1 MIEAD
6 GQSEKIIDSPDLTD
20 QSCSGDVIKLDQI
33 IVEYQQP
40 LWAFFEVICLEK
52 ELQIFSLEYLENSAG
67 NASILKISMIE
78 EELIL
83 ENLVAS

>member
-1 MIEAD
+1 
-6 GQSEKIIDSPDLTD
+6 
-20 QSCSGDVIKLDQI
+20 
-33 IVEYQQP
+33 
-40 LWAFFEVICLEK
+40 LEK

-83 ENLVAS
+83 ENPVAS

>member
-1 MIEAD
+1 MIEPD

-20 QSCSGDVIKLDQI
+20 QSCSGDVIKIDQI

-40 LWAFFEVICLEK
+40 LWAFFEFICLEK

-83 ENLVAS
+83 EKPVAS